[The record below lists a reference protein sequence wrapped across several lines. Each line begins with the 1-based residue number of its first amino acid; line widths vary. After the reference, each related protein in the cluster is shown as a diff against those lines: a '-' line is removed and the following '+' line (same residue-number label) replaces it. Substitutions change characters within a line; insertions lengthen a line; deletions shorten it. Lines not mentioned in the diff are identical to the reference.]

1 MKGKMNKSLHLRR
14 AGFLLVCLA
23 CILAS
28 SGCTVIKL
36 ESAIADA
43 HDPGTV
49 KAFEAKINAVAKEIQ
64 KDPSYKRIPLDT
76 KEDQEWFV
84 TQAFLYW
91 DGKSTKEEF
100 IRTGIKRFP
109 GYRESFDYL
118 AVKLEE
124 Q

>member
-1 MKGKMNKSLHLRR
+1 M
-14 AGFLLVCLA
+14 VW
-23 CILAS
+23 LAS
-28 SGCTVIKL
+28 WPV
-36 ESAIADA
+36 ADA

-49 KAFEAKINAVAKEIQ
+49 KAFEAKITAVAKEIQ
-64 KDPSYKRIPLDT
+64 KDPSSKRIPLDT

-91 DGKSTKEEF
+91 DGKLTKEEF
-100 IRTGIKRFP
+100 ILTGVKRFP

-118 AVKLEE
+118 AVKREE